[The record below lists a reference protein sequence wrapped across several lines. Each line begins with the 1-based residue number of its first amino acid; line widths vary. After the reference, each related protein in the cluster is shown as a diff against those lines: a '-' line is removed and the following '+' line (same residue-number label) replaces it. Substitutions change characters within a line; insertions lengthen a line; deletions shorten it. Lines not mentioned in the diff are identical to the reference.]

1 MQIYGKENKNQI
13 IIDIYYYIKREN
25 FTMAKTIKDSD
36 LLRAMEMHLDYD
48 SVVYG
53 ANGHYSVGGYYNLN
67 ENYTDCDD
75 TEAAKMYK
83 DSIKDEFKDAH
94 WMKEI

>member
-1 MQIYGKENKNQI
+1 MIFI
-13 IIDIYYYIKREN
+13 VIKQD
-25 FTMAKTIKDSD
+25 FIMAKTIKDSD

-67 ENYTDCDD
+67 ESYTDCDD
-75 TEAAKMYK
+75 TEATQMYK
-83 DSIKDEFKDAH
+83 DCIKDEFKDAH